1 LVNLIAFS
9 LVDLLFQG
17 MDCYRTYEL
26 YFLGVIPIVL
36 YRPEHEELYRGL
48 PVLQL
53 KSWDLTQ
60 EELVR
65 KMREYIESPEFQDND
80 FDGWE
85 RLFLKY
91 WRTKVLNET
100 DRLSEIMEDDVGR
113 KYYKSWT
120 YTRYKEPYTKAFWP
134 PKEPMKTII
143 DSL

>member
-1 LVNLIAFS
+1 
-9 LVDLLFQG
+9 
-17 MDCYRTYEL
+17 M
-26 YFLGVIPIVL
+26 
-36 YRPEHEELYRGL
+36 
-48 PVLQL
+48 LQL

-60 EELVR
+60 EELVG

-100 DRLSEIMEDDVGR
+100 DRLSEIIEDDVGR

-120 YTRYKEPYTKAFWP
+120 YARYKEPYAKAFWP
-134 PKEPMKTII
+134 PKEPMEKIK
-143 DSL
+143 DLL